1 MPAGNRPCASICP
14 SIDLE
19 RPTKPAFVVWRVRTS
34 RRVNCSP
41 WTPTRARS
49 SDSTSQNL
57 PCSRDAAPTEKGT
70 AMIVE
75 RLLKVALLGSSWVLY
90 LLLFLS
96 VVSFSAMFERYL
108 FFKRHRV
115 DFEALRAQVRKLL
128 QADDLPGVDKLLSES
143 KAIEARVALEGLRW
157 AAGGPGAIS
166 DAVDSE
172 LARVKSELERGMNL
186 LGTLGNNAP
195 FVGLLGTVLGVIISF
210 HALGEA
216 GQNTQAMG
224 GVMAGISEA
233 LVATGVGL
241 FVALPAVVAYNAIQK
256 RIGEVESNVVSLT
269 KLLTAYVRTVDRAN
283 GIADAHEALE
293 SARDSVEDR
302 AHL

>member
-1 MPAGNRPCASICP
+1 
-14 SIDLE
+14 
-19 RPTKPAFVVWRVRTS
+19 
-34 RRVNCSP
+34 
-41 WTPTRARS
+41 
-49 SDSTSQNL
+49 
-57 PCSRDAAPTEKGT
+57 
-70 AMIVE
+70 MIVE

-115 DFEALRAQVRKLL
+115 HFDALRTQVRNLL
-128 QADDLPGVDKLLSES
+128 LERDLDGVEQLFVASN
-143 KAIEARVALEGLRW
+143 AIEARVALEGLRW

-172 LARVKSELERGMNL
+172 MARVKSELERGMNL

-256 RIGEVESNVVSLT
+256 RIGEVESNVLSLS
-269 KLLTAYVRTVDRAN
+269 KLITASVRTPASEVPISQA
-283 GIADAHEALE
+283 AE
-293 SARDSVEDR
+293 
-302 AHL
+302 

>member
-1 MPAGNRPCASICP
+1 
-14 SIDLE
+14 
-19 RPTKPAFVVWRVRTS
+19 
-34 RRVNCSP
+34 
-41 WTPTRARS
+41 
-49 SDSTSQNL
+49 
-57 PCSRDAAPTEKGT
+57 
-70 AMIVE
+70 MIVE

-128 QADDLPGVDKLLSES
+128 QTGDLPAVEKLLGDS
-143 KAIEARVALEGLRW
+143 KAIEASVALEGLRW

-210 HALGEA
+210 HALGDA

-256 RIGEVESNVVSLT
+256 RIGEVESGVLSLT
-269 KLLTAYVRTVDRAN
+269 KLLTAYARTLDRAN
-283 GIADAHEALE
+283 GIAPAHEAAHSLLDSSE
-293 SARDSVEDR
+293 DALDDDHERGSAGSVKLAE
-302 AHL
+302 ATE

>member
-1 MPAGNRPCASICP
+1 
-14 SIDLE
+14 
-19 RPTKPAFVVWRVRTS
+19 
-34 RRVNCSP
+34 
-41 WTPTRARS
+41 
-49 SDSTSQNL
+49 
-57 PCSRDAAPTEKGT
+57 
-70 AMIVE
+70 MIVE

-90 LLLFLS
+90 LLLLLS

-108 FFKRHRV
+108 FFRRHRV
-115 DFEALRAQVRKLL
+115 NFEELRGQVRKLL
-128 QADDLPGVDKLLSES
+128 QDDDLPGVDRLLSES
-143 KAIEARVALEGLRW
+143 KSIEARVALEGLRW

-172 LARVKSELERGMNL
+172 LARVKTDLERGMNL

-210 HALGEA
+210 HALGDA

-241 FVALPAVVAYNAIQK
+241 FVALPAVVGYNAIQK
-256 RIGEVESNVVSLT
+256 RIGEVESGVLSLT
-269 KLLTAYVRTVDRAN
+269 KLLTAYARTVDRAH
-283 GIADAHEALE
+283 GIAPAHEAGL
-293 SARDSVEDR
+293 ATRDSVDDLADSADER
-302 AHL
+302 VSAGSVKLAGATE

>member
-1 MPAGNRPCASICP
+1 
-14 SIDLE
+14 
-19 RPTKPAFVVWRVRTS
+19 
-34 RRVNCSP
+34 
-41 WTPTRARS
+41 
-49 SDSTSQNL
+49 
-57 PCSRDAAPTEKGT
+57 
-70 AMIVE
+70 MIVE

-90 LLLFLS
+90 LLLLLS

-108 FFKRHRV
+108 FFKRHSV
-115 DFEALRAQVRKLL
+115 DFEALRTQIRKYL
-128 QADDLPGVDKLLSES
+128 QDRDLPAVESLLAGS

-157 AAGGPGAIS
+157 SAGGPGAIT

-172 LARVKSELERGMNL
+172 LARVKGELERGMNL

-241 FVALPAVVAYNAIQK
+241 FVALPAVVAYNVIQK
-256 RIGEVESNVVSLT
+256 RIGEVESNSLSLA

-283 GIADAHEALE
+283 GVHVPAGE
-293 SARDSVEDR
+293 SAATRDSADDLAAEHPSAGSVKLAGATE
-302 AHL
+302 

>member
-1 MPAGNRPCASICP
+1 
-14 SIDLE
+14 
-19 RPTKPAFVVWRVRTS
+19 
-34 RRVNCSP
+34 
-41 WTPTRARS
+41 
-49 SDSTSQNL
+49 
-57 PCSRDAAPTEKGT
+57 
-70 AMIVE
+70 MIVE

-115 DFEALRAQVRKLL
+115 DFEGLRAEVRKLL
-128 QADDLPGVDKLLSES
+128 LERDLEGVEKLLGAS

-157 AAGGPGAIS
+157 AAGGPGAIA

-172 LARVKSELERGMNL
+172 MARVKSELERGMNL

-241 FVALPAVVAYNAIQK
+241 FVALPAVVAYNAISK
-256 RIGEVESNVVSLT
+256 RIGEVESNVLSLS
-269 KLLTAYVRTVDRAN
+269 KLITASVRTPAN
-283 GIADAHEALE
+283 EVPLSQAAE
-293 SARDSVEDR
+293 
-302 AHL
+302 